1 MYIDYQIN
9 SFVTMYILL
18 VLFIVVGLLVG
29 IAQIKQKSDFWNR
42 QINPIK
48 GFGTY
53 LEEFAQKELLHRPPE
68 PSERQIYP
76 EVEQSRLA
84 NWDSTLRSSIKHM
97 MLHEIS
103 TRELSS
109 VNRQLFLEYLARH
122 DGIIG
127 EAAIDLQE
135 DIVKQEA

>member
-1 MYIDYQIN
+1 LY
-9 SFVTMYILL
+9 
-18 VLFIVVGLLVG
+18 
-29 IAQIKQKSDFWNR
+29 
-42 QINPIK
+42 
-48 GFGTY
+48 
-53 LEEFAQKELLHRPPE
+53 RPPE

-84 NWDSTLRSSIKHM
+84 NWDGALRSSIKHK

-109 VNRQLFLEYLARH
+109 DNRQLLLEYLARH